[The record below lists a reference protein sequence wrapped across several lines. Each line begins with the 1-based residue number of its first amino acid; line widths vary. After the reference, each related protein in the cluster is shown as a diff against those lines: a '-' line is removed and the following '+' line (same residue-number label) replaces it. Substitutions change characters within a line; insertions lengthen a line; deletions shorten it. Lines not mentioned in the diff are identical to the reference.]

1 MHKCKYIK
9 WLQGVSPTENVNYIL
24 FVTLDTK
31 NPPQTI
37 LRGIFVEH
45 RKPYHIVRDY
55 PRIPLISIII
65 DAPSTLSSAFR
76 LFDLIVE
83 GFISQ

>member
-24 FVTLDTK
+24 FVALDTK

-45 RKPYHIVRDY
+45 R
-55 PRIPLISIII
+55 RIELL
-65 DAPSTLSSAFR
+65 TF
-76 LFDLIVE
+76 
-83 GFISQ
+83 